1 MQITDIVIY
10 YPITILNLGGE
21 HMQIMNITL
30 HTLIPY
36 NHQYPRT
43 TNPVQNSKKDDS
55 EKKLSFQQILNE
67 KMTK

>member
-1 MQITDIVIY
+1 
-10 YPITILNLGGE
+10 
-21 HMQIMNITL
+21 MQIMNITL

-43 TNPVQNSKKDDS
+43 NLVQNSKKDDS
-55 EKKLSFQQILNE
+55 EKQLSFQQILNE